1 MRAEITH
8 PMLAKVVSNIPR
20 YDIALHRGETYDIAE
35 IQAFPG
41 GCRDTDEYVCS
52 VDDVIDSRVGP

>member
-1 MRAEITH
+1 
-8 PMLAKVVSNIPR
+8 MLAKVVSNIPK

-52 VDDVIDSRVGP
+52 VGDVIDSRVGP